1 MILAIQGALA
11 AVTVWF
17 AAVFG
22 MDFMK
27 HKANLEEDTSWG
39 KMTAIGFITD
49 FFDTLGIGSFAPT
62 VALSK
67 AFKQVHD
74 RVMPGTLNVAH
85 TIPVVIEALIFI
97 TVIEVEP
104 ITLVSM
110 LASATLGAWL
120 GAGIVA
126 KLPEKKIQFF
136 MGIALF
142 VTAFIMFAGKVG
154 WMPGGGEAIGL
165 TGGKLIAGNVGN
177 FILGALMT
185 AGIGLYAPCMA
196 LVYMLGMSAK
206 VAFPIMMASCAFL
219 MPVASVKFIKEA
231 AYDRKASMAI
241 TIGGTVGVFIAA
253 YIVKSL
259 PLNILQWLVIGVI
272 LYTSVTMIR
281 RSMNNTGAAVDSKAE
296 AK

>member
-1 MILAIQGALA
+1 MILAVQGALA
-11 AVTVWF
+11 AITVWF

-27 HKANLEEDTSWG
+27 HKDNLEADTSWG
-39 KMTAIGFITD
+39 KMLGIGFITD

-67 AFKQVHD
+67 MFKQVHD
-74 RVMPGTLNVAH
+74 RVIPGTLNVAH
-85 TIPVVIEALIFI
+85 TVPVVIEALIFI
-97 TVIEVEP
+97 TVIEVDP
-104 ITLVSM
+104 TTLIALV
-110 LASATLGAWL
+110 AAATLGAWL

-126 KLPEKKIQFF
+126 KLPEKRIQFF

-142 VTAFIMFAGKVG
+142 VTAFIMFSGKVG

-165 TGGKLIAGNVGN
+165 TGGALIAGVVGN

-196 LVYMLGMSAK
+196 LIYLLGMSAK

-219 MPVASVKFIKEA
+219 MPVASIKFIKEG

-241 TIGGTVGVFIAA
+241 TIGGTIGVFIAA
-253 YIVKSL
+253 FIVKSL
-259 PLNILQWLVIGVI
+259 PLNILQWLVIAVI
-272 LYTSVTMIR
+272 IYTSVTMIR
-281 RSMNNTGAAVDSKAE
+281 RSMHNTAAAGASE

>member
-1 MILAIQGALA
+1 MVLAIQGTLA
-11 AVTVWF
+11 AITVWF
-17 AAVFG
+17 TAVFG

-27 HKANLEEDTSWG
+27 NKDNLEKDTSWA
-39 KMTAIGFITD
+39 KMLGIGFVTD

-85 TIPVVIEALIFI
+85 TIPVVLEALIFI
-97 TVIEVEP
+97 TIIEVDP

-120 GAGIVA
+120 GAGVVA
-126 KLPEKKIQFF
+126 KLPEKKIQLF

-142 VTAFIMFAGKVG
+142 VTAFIMLAGKMG

-165 TGGKLIAGNVGN
+165 TGGALIAGNIGN

-196 LVYMLGMSAK
+196 LVYILGMSAK

-219 MPVASVKFIKEA
+219 MPVASIKFIKEA
-231 AYDRKASMAI
+231 AYDRKGSMAI
-241 TIGGTVGVFIAA
+241 TIGGTVGVVIAA
-253 YIVKSL
+253 FLVKSL
-259 PLNILQWLVIGVI
+259 PLDVLRWIVIAVI

-281 RSMNNTGAAVDSKAE
+281 RSMKNEGAAAKE
-296 AK
+296 AV

>member
-1 MILAIQGALA
+1 MIIAVQGTLVAI
-11 AVTVWF
+11 TVWF
-17 AAVFG
+17 SAVFG

-27 HKANLEEDTSWG
+27 HKNSLESDTSWG
-39 KMTAIGFITD
+39 KMLGIGFITD

-67 AFKQVHD
+67 MFKQVHD

-85 TIPVVIEALIFI
+85 TIPVVAEALIFI
-97 TVIEVEP
+97 TIIEVEP

-110 LASATLGAWL
+110 LVSATLGAWL
-120 GAGIVA
+120 GAGVVA
-126 KLPEKKIQFF
+126 KLPENKIQMF

-142 VTAFIMFAGKVG
+142 VTAFIMFAGKMG
-154 WMPGGGEAIGL
+154 WMPGGGDAIGL
-165 TGGKLIAGNVGN
+165 TGGALIAGNVGN

-196 LVYMLGMSAK
+196 LIYILGMSAK

-219 MPVASVKFIKEA
+219 MPVASIKFIKEG

-241 TIGGTVGVFIAA
+241 SIAGTVGVFIAA
-253 YIVKSL
+253 FLVKSL
-259 PLNILQWLVIGVI
+259 PLDVLRWIVIAVI

-281 RSMNNTGAAVDSKAE
+281 RSLNNATGTKAA
-296 AK
+296 